1 MKIKIGI
8 ECVYK
13 DVNPVCIFS
22 SADSSVS
29 RNLSS
34 RSFLEI
40 DLALRQKDS
49 INIDFVNKD
58 DLDDNV
64 VIIKKLIVDGIDL
77 QHFIYKG
84 CFTPRYNTEWYE
96 EQKPKPPA
104 VYSPCTEL
112 RHSGVWSIDVTTP
125 VWKMMMEE
133 WTNDER

>member
-1 MKIKIGI
+1 MKIRIDI
-8 ECVYK
+8 ECLYK
-13 DVNPVCIFS
+13 NTKPVCIFS

-29 RNLSS
+29 KTLSS
-34 RSFLEI
+34 KSSLEI
-40 DLALRQKDS
+40 DLGLRQKVR

-58 DLDDNV
+58 DQDDNV